1 LPINTIF
8 KLFQSLFALG
18 NIVVFSAAKSPFIIV
33 YSILKKEITSYLSS
47 LVAYVTI
54 GVFLLVLG
62 LFLWVFPDSSIL
74 DYGYASLDSLFST
87 APYLF
92 MFLIPAITM
101 RSLAEEHKEGTF
113 ELLLTRPLTDWQII
127 LGKFFACVLLVL
139 FALIPTL
146 VYYYSVYALGTPQ
159 GNIDTGAVIGSYI
172 GLFLLGAGFVAIGL
186 FASSISK
193 NQIIAFTIA
202 VFVSFFVYSGF
213 DSLSTLL
220 SLQNLG
226 LQHLGITEHYQSVSR
241 GVLDT
246 RDLGYFVCLS
256 GLFIWFTLFV
266 IKIQRQRSANQK
278 GMLTGL
284 AVIILVGL
292 ISSFAFTRFD
302 FTKEKRFT
310 ISKISRSILD
320 SLPKNVKVTV
330 YLQGDNFPAAF
341 KRLQGATRD
350 MLNDL
355 QAYSHGKL
363 QFDFTD
369 PLKGLSSDQQQQA
382 IQDLGEKGI
391 EPTNLSEK
399 TDNGLTQ
406 KLIIPYAM
414 VSSDGKQIAVKLL
427 LNRIGLSPD
436 EQLNNSIQNLE
447 YAFSSAIKK
456 VTTGGK
462 PEIGFTEGHNEL
474 SDAQLNDGMKSL
486 SDGYAVGRVDLKTI
500 PFAELVKV
508 KLLVIPKPDKPFT
521 ELEKFKLDQ
530 YAMRGGRLLWTIDQ
544 VSAELDSLRGHGGDQ
559 LAFNKQLNLDDI
571 LFVYGVRINY
581 DLVADMNCSQIPVA
595 TGNVGGQAQIQNVPW
610 LFYPVLIPTSKN
622 PIVKNLDG
630 IHTEF
635 ISTIDTIGIK
645 DVDKTILLTSSP
657 YNKKFSAPYQLSLQ
671 MLEQEPDPKTF
682 VNPPKTVGVLLEGK
696 FKSDFLNRPQ
706 PEGLTE
712 KIESISESKPTK
724 MIVIGDGDVFK
735 NQVGN
740 DGSAYPLG
748 YDHFTRQSFGNKN
761 LLLNIA
767 DYMTDDS
774 GLIGLR
780 TKEIQIRLLDR
791 ARIRSEK
798 VYWQVINNVIPLAF
812 VLIFAIFQHYIR
824 KRKYAH

>member
-1 LPINTIF
+1 
-8 KLFQSLFALG
+8 
-18 NIVVFSAAKSPFIIV
+18 V

-62 LFLWVFPDSSIL
+62 LFLWVFPDSSTL
-74 DYGYASLDSLFST
+74 DYGYASLDSLFNT

-101 RSLAEEHKEGTF
+101 RSLAEERKEGTF
-113 ELLLTRPLTDWQII
+113 ELLLTRPLTDGQIV

-146 VYYYSVYALGTPQ
+146 VYYYSVYSLGNPP
-159 GNIDTGAVIGSYI
+159 GNVDTGAVIGSYI
-172 GLFLLGAGFVAIGL
+172 GLFLLGSGFAAIGL
-186 FASSISK
+186 FASSVSK
-193 NQIIAFTIA
+193 NQVIAFTIA
-202 VFVSFFVYSGF
+202 VFLSYFFYSGF
-213 DSLSTLL
+213 DSLSSLL

-226 LQHLGITEHYQSVSR
+226 LQNIGITAHYESVSR

-256 GLFIWFTLFV
+256 AFFIWCTLLV
-266 IKIQRQRSANQK
+266 IKIQRQKTADRK
-278 GMLTGL
+278 
-284 AVIILVGL
+284 GL
-292 ISSFAFTRFD
+292 ISGLAFIVAVAIISSLAFTRFD

-310 ISKISRSILD
+310 ISKISRGILD

-330 YLQGDNFPAAF
+330 YLEGDNFPAAF
-341 KRLQGATRD
+341 KRLRSATKD

-355 QAYSHGKL
+355 EAYSHAKL
-363 QFDFTD
+363 QFDFVD
-369 PLKGLSSDQQQQA
+369 PLKGQSSDQQQQTLQA
-382 IQDLGEKGI
+382 MSEKGI

-406 KLIIPYAM
+406 KLIIPYAV
-414 VSSDGKQIAVKLL
+414 VSSGDKEIPVKLL
-427 LNRIGLSPD
+427 LNRIGLSPE

-447 YAFSSAIKK
+447 YAFASAIKK

-462 PEIGFTEGHNEL
+462 PEIGFTEGHHEL
-474 SDAQLNDGMKSL
+474 TDVQLNDAMKSL
-486 SDGYAVGRVDLKTI
+486 SEGFTVGRVNLTTI
-500 PFAELVKV
+500 PFAALEKV

-530 YAMRGGRLLWTIDQ
+530 YIMRGGRVLWTIDQ
-544 VSAELDSLRGHGGDQ
+544 VSAELDSLRGHGGEQ
-559 LAFNKQLNLDDI
+559 LAFNKQLNLDDQ

-581 DLVADMNCSQIPVA
+581 DLIADISCSQIPVA

-610 LFYPVLIPTSKN
+610 LFYPLIMPLSKH
-622 PIVKNLDG
+622 PIVKNLDA

-635 ISTIDTIGIK
+635 ISTIDTLAIK
-645 DVDKTILLTSSP
+645 GVNKTVLLSSSP
-657 YNKKFSAPYQLSLQ
+657 YNKKFSTPYLLSLQ
-671 MLEQEPDPKTF
+671 MLEQEPQPKDFQSNTKP
-682 VNPPKTVGVLLEGK
+682 VAVLLEGK
-696 FKSDFLNRPQ
+696 FKSDFLNRPA
-706 PEGLTE
+706 PEGLNE
-712 KIESISESKPTK
+712 KVESLTESKPTK
-724 MIVIGDGDVFK
+724 MIVISDGDVFK
-735 NQVGN
+735 NQVGS
-740 DGSAYPLG
+740 DGSPFPLG
-748 YDHFTRQSFGNKN
+748 YDHYTQQSFGNKN
-761 LLLNIA
+761 FLLNIA

-780 TKEIQIRLLDR
+780 TKEIQLRLLDR
-791 ARIRSEK
+791 PRIRSEK
-798 VYWQVINNVIPLAF
+798 LYWQVINNVIPLAF

-824 KRKYAH
+824 RRKYAH